1 MLWKD
6 SLREMKPYKPGK
18 SIKEV
23 LNQYQLEKVVK
34 LASNENPYGPAPSA
48 KKLLDEG
55 TIEIEMYPDGNAS
68 SLRKKIARKLNVN
81 EDSLLFG
88 GGSDEI
94 IVMISRALLDSG
106 KNTIM
111 ATPTFPQYA
120 HNAKIDGAEIRE
132 VALVDGHHNLDGFLN
147 VIDKDTSVIWLCSPN
162 NPTGNLISSEA
173 LTTFL
178 TKVPDNILVVL
189 DEAYFEYITDPSYTN
204 TIHLLKEYPNL
215 IVLRTFSK
223 AYGLAA
229 FRIGYAI
236 GNPEVISNLN
246 KVRSPFNVTSAG
258 QVLAEAALDDDEFIK
273 ECSLLNHEEMQRF
286 IQYANANKL
295 HIYDSEANFVLI
307 EVPGNGDLASEKLLQ
322 QGFIV
327 RSGEALGTPG
337 YIRVTIGSENQ
348 NNGFFAA
355 FDSLLADAQLLK

>member
-1 MLWKD
+1 MQWKKT
-6 SLREMKPYKPGK
+6 LGEMTPYKPGK

-23 LNQYQLEKVVK
+23 INQYQLEKVVK

-48 KKLLDEG
+48 KKLLENG
-55 TIEIEMYPDGNAS
+55 TFEIEMYPDGNAS
-68 SLRKKIARKLNVN
+68 SLRKKVAQKLDVS
-81 EDSLLFG
+81 ESSLLFG

-106 KNTIM
+106 KNTII

-132 VALVDGHHNLDGFLN
+132 VALVDGHHNLDGFLKA
-147 VIDKDTSVIWLCSPN
+147 IDKDTAVIWLCSPN
-162 NPTGNLISSEA
+162 NPTGNLIPGEDLKS
-173 LTTFL
+173 FL
-178 TKVPDNILVVL
+178 AKVPDTILVVM
-189 DEAYFEYITDPSYTN
+189 DEAYYEYITDPSHTN
-204 TIHLLKEYPNL
+204 TIDLLKEYANL

-229 FRIGYAI
+229 FRIGYAV

-258 QVLAEAALDDDEFIK
+258 QALAEAAMDDDDFIEK
-273 ECSLLNHEEMQRF
+273 CSLLNREQMQRF
-286 IQYANANKL
+286 KKYANVNKL

-307 EVPGNGDLASEKLLQ
+307 EVPGNGDIASEKLLK
-322 QGFIV
+322 QGIIV

-337 YIRVTIGSENQ
+337 YIRVTVGSEDQ
-348 NNGFFAA
+348 NTGFFSA
-355 FDSLLADAQLLK
+355 FDSLLADVQLLK